1 LFSSRKNFAIKEAVV
16 VFTIDASMSGS
27 SWKFIPVDERLYSL
41 HVRTNLLNLVIMN
54 AYALTEHKE
63 DIFED

>member
-1 LFSSRKNFAIKEAVV
+1 
-16 VFTIDASMSGS
+16 MSGS
-27 SWKFIPVDERLYSL
+27 SWKFIPVDERLCSL